1 MRQLDGAVMSSAL
14 TALEAR
20 VRDDLAKTSHPSAP
34 WLEPKVG
41 PDGQPALDVLIV
53 GGGQSGLA
61 TAFGLRRS
69 QVTNILVI
77 DKAEEGKEGPWLSY
91 ARMPTLRS
99 PKDFTGPDLD
109 VPSLTYQSWHEARF
123 GKEDWE
129 ALDLIPRELWA
140 EYLIWFRRAVGLTVR
155 NGCELLEIA
164 PAADGLLAATVAH
177 GRATKTIYARK
188 IVLATGQEAM
198 GNWIIPEPL
207 RHLPARFVARASDD
221 IDFAAL
227 AGQTVAVIGA
237 GATAFDNAA
246 MALEAG
252 AAEVHLLCRR
262 AEIQLIQPYRWL
274 TFRGFLRHF
283 CDLEDAWRWRFMRAI
298 LELREGFPQA
308 TYDRCARFANFHL
321 HEGSPVEA
329 AHEVGEQIELQTPHG
344 TLQAH
349 FIVCGAG
356 TDIDFAER
364 GELRNFADNIATWAD
379 CYQPPDNE
387 RSPRLGRYPYL
398 ADDYALTERV
408 AGATPWIT
416 NIHLFAFASTM
427 SFGPSGSSI
436 NAMTTA
442 IPKLVYGLTRGLFCA
457 DLDRHWNSFKAYDV
471 PQAVIPRQNQAVDE
485 RK

>member
-1 MRQLDGAVMSSAL
+1 MGSAL
-14 TALEAR
+14 FALEAQ
-20 VRDDLAKTSHPSAP
+20 VRDDLAKTLHPSAP

-61 TAFGLRRS
+61 TAFGLMRS
-69 QVTNILVI
+69 QVGNFLII

-109 VPSLTYQSWHEARF
+109 IPSLTYQSWHEARF
-123 GKEDWE
+123 GKEGWE

-140 EYLIWFRRAVGLTVR
+140 EYLRWFRRAVGLTVR
-155 NGCELLEIA
+155 NRCELLEIA
-164 PAADGLLAATVAH
+164 PAADGLLAAIVVH
-177 GRATKTIYARK
+177 GGTTRTLYARK

-198 GNWIIPEPL
+198 GNWTIPEPL
-207 RHLPARFVARASDD
+207 RHLPARFVARASDQ
-221 IDFAAL
+221 IDFDAL

-246 MALEAG
+246 TALEAG

-262 AEIQLIQPYRWL
+262 SEIQLIQPYRWL

-283 CDLEDAWRWRFMRAI
+283 CDLEDVWRWRFMRAI

-329 AHEVGEQIELQTPHG
+329 AHEAGDRVELRTPHG
-344 TLQAH
+344 SLSFH
-349 FIVCGAG
+349 FVICGTG

-364 GELRNFADNIATWAD
+364 AELRNFADNIATWAD
-379 CYQPPDNE
+379 CYQPPENE
-387 RSPRLGRYPYL
+387 SSPRLGRYPYL

-416 NIHLFAFASTM
+416 DIHLFAFASTM

-442 IPKLVYGLTRGLFCA
+442 IPKLVYGLTRGLFRA
-457 DLDRHWNSFKAYDV
+457 DLERHWNSFKAYDV
-471 PQAVIPRQNQAVDE
+471 PQAVIPR
-485 RK
+485 